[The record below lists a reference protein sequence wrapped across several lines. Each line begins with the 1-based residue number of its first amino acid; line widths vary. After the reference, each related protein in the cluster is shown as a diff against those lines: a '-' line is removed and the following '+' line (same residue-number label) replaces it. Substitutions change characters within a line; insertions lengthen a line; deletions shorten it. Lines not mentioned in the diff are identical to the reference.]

1 MTNKGDSRFDEDAND
16 NASGDRP
23 SRRSFLVAGAAL
35 GAAIEIDA
43 GSATLAQSRSAT
55 GTRVPSSGEELVLY
69 NGKVRT
75 MDDRDS
81 VVSAVRI
88 RGNRFA
94 EVGNFNVS
102 GPNAIDLGGRTVIP
116 GLIESCDHIVSFGN
130 YRPGYHTV
138 LENATSIAEIQ
149 AILAARRAEVP
160 PGEWITALGAWNAFT
175 MFAERRLP
183 TRAELD
189 AAVPDRPVLLYQ
201 TTIGPAVTNTA
212 GMAWFAKAAM
222 PVTIGADGSI
232 ASGSQ

>member
-1 MTNKGDSRFDEDAND
+1 MIRTLKSLRLKSEDQPMTDEDDSRFNEGADDD
-16 NASGDRP
+16 ASGERL
-23 SRRSFLVAGAAL
+23 SRRSFLVAAAAL
-35 GAAIEIDA
+35 GAAVEMDA
-43 GSATLAQSRSAT
+43 GSTALAQRESAT
-55 GTRVPSSGEELVLY
+55 GTRTPSSGEELVLY

-138 LENATSIAEIQ
+138 LENATRSAPDSEIGNDLTDDRGRPNVGARIAKTLQEHN
-149 AILAARRAEVP
+149 RAQP
-160 PGEWITALGAWNAFT
+160 
-175 MFAERRLP
+175 MP
-183 TRAELD
+183 TR
-189 AAVPDRPVLLYQ
+189 RR
-201 TTIGPAVTNTA
+201 
-212 GMAWFAKAAM
+212 
-222 PVTIGADGSI
+222 
-232 ASGSQ
+232 